1 MSLGDEANGPRKAFA
16 KDILRIEI
24 SGLGRPQLTLVDLPG
39 LNSLK
44 HDFSELRIC

>member
-39 LNSLK
+39 LNRLSMTLAN
-44 HDFSELRIC
+44 